1 MEENKE
7 LTDRIVHELTMY
19 FLKSKNREPKNEE
32 DLVSTYLKMRNNIAK
47 EYKEYRDY
55 KCSL

>member
-7 LTDRIVHELTMY
+7 LTNRIVHELTMY
-19 FLKSKNREPKNEE
+19 YLKSKNRVPEDEE
-32 DLVSTYLKMRNNIAK
+32 ELVSTYLKMRNNIAK
-47 EYKEYRDY
+47 EYEEYRDY